1 MGTPG
6 NAHLEVL
13 TKSVFFFFFPCI
25 SVAVLLLLSHLWP
38 GFLKGN
44 YNVSSINFT
53 LLRFSSLSF
62 SVIGWIPQN

>member
-13 TKSVFFFFFPCI
+13 TKSVFFFFSCI
-25 SVAVLLLLSHLWP
+25 SVAVWLLLSYLWP

-62 SVIGWIPQN
+62 SVIG